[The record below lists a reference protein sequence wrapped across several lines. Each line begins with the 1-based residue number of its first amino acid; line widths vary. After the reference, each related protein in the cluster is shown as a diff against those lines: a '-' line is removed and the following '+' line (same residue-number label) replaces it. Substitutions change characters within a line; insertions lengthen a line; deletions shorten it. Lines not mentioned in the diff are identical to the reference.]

1 MTFRAS
7 FSAENHSSDH
17 VVKCLLKFRLQEVVL
32 ENGTEAFAV
41 WQNPPP
47 PVYMQ
52 FYFFNLTNPQE
63 VLSGDRPVV
72 IELGPYTY
80 R

>member
-1 MTFRAS
+1 M
-7 FSAENHSSDH
+7 D
-17 VVKCLLKFRLQEVVL
+17 KCLLTFYQQEVVL
-32 ENGTEAFAV
+32 ENGTEAFAL
-41 WQNPPP
+41 WQDPPP

-52 FYFFNLTNPQE
+52 FYFFNLTNPKE
-63 VLSGDRPVV
+63 VLSGDRPAV